1 MLKWLKKLKIYLHN
15 HPSSFSFL
23 KNHNFYNIKPYKLLD
38 WHPDTFYYLVKK
50 NSTKFFIKI
59 SKDKLKIKREV
70 KNNLIMKECLNE
82 KYLIKMEDYAYSKF
96 RSFIMFEFI
105 NDSSSLTKNNFNFF
119 SSEILNII
127 KKINTSGFI
136 HRDIRPDNFLIKNN
150 ILKIIDFEFLTSLEF
165 DDKMELDIRKKE
177 NLIKL
182 LNCGSKYKLGNFIW
196 NDFYSFF
203 LISKNFNLD
212 IAIDDDELR
221 EYFINSNYTILNE
234 KINLRLNL

>member
-1 MLKWLKKLKIYLHN
+1 M
-15 HPSSFSFL
+15 
-23 KNHNFYNIKPYKLLD
+23 
-38 WHPDTFYYLVKK
+38 
-50 NSTKFFIKI
+50 
-59 SKDKLKIKREV
+59 
-70 KNNLIMKECLNE
+70 
-82 KYLIKMEDYAYSKF
+82 
-96 RSFIMFEFI
+96 
-105 NDSSSLTKNNFNFF
+105 
-119 SSEILNII
+119 
-127 KKINTSGFI
+127 
-136 HRDIRPDNFLIKNN
+136 
-150 ILKIIDFEFLTSLEF
+150 EF